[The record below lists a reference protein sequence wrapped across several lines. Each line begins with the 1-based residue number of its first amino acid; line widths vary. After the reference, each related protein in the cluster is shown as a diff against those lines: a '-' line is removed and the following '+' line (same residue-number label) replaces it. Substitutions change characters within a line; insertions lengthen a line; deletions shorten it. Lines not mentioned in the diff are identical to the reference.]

1 MIKNFS
7 QKKKKRHKYPKNE
20 KKSDNI
26 LKFSTLRIIIKAPII
41 MRLYRKG
48 VNMKT
53 VNNDFFEISV
63 NCLAK
68 ELPILRKMVGLT
80 QKDLG
85 EILGVS
91 RQTITNIE
99 SGTSK
104 MKWSLFLAAMFV
116 FSLDQT
122 TSEYLKTRDIPYQ
135 QLKEWLHEKHREE
148 R

>member
-7 QKKKKRHKYPKNE
+7 QKKKRHKYPKNE
-20 KKSDNI
+20 KNSDNV

-41 MRLYRKG
+41 MRFYRKG

-135 QLKEWLHEKHREE
+135 QLKEWLHEKHREV

>member
-1 MIKNFS
+1 
-7 QKKKKRHKYPKNE
+7 
-20 KKSDNI
+20 
-26 LKFSTLRIIIKAPII
+26 
-41 MRLYRKG
+41 
-48 VNMKT
+48 MKT

-68 ELPILRKMVGLT
+68 GLPILRKMVGLT

-104 MKWSLFLAAMFV
+104 MKWPLFLATMFV

>member
-1 MIKNFS
+1 
-7 QKKKKRHKYPKNE
+7 
-20 KKSDNI
+20 
-26 LKFSTLRIIIKAPII
+26 
-41 MRLYRKG
+41 MRFYRKG

>member
-1 MIKNFS
+1 
-7 QKKKKRHKYPKNE
+7 
-20 KKSDNI
+20 
-26 LKFSTLRIIIKAPII
+26 

-104 MKWSLFLAAMFV
+104 MKWS
-116 FSLDQT
+116 
-122 TSEYLKTRDIPYQ
+122 
-135 QLKEWLHEKHREE
+135 
-148 R
+148 